1 MTTITKVAIAG
12 AKGDLGEPVFEQLLK
27 AGFQITVITRKGS
40 SHIWPSNIT
49 VKEANYDS
57 LDSLTEALQG
67 QDAVVSTITT
77 SSLSAQI
84 NLIDAAV
91 KAGVKRFIPSEFG
104 SDTFN
109 AKASQLPCYKPKIEV
124 QQALKKAAA
133 ESSLTWTAVLCGPF
147 LDWAIRVGFFADVK
161 NRTISLP
168 DGGNNTASSTTLP
181 TVGKAVVGVLK
192 NFERT
197 KNRQVY
203 IQEAIIT
210 LKQIAE
216 ILKKYTGTEGWVE
229 NVTSLDEG
237 LQKALEENKT
247 AYTPNVFISTL
258 RVAMWGKEYGGTF
271 QKLDNEL
278 LGIKQLS
285 PAEVEA
291 IVAKNIPTYNAEG

>member
-12 AKGDLGEPVFEQLLK
+12 AKGDLGEPVLEQLLK
-27 AGFQITVITRKGS
+27 AGFQVTVITRKGS
-40 SHIWPSNIT
+40 SHTWPSNVT
-49 VKEANYDS
+49 VKEVDYNS

-67 QDAVVSTITT
+67 QEAVVSTITT

-84 NLIDAAV
+84 NLIEAAV

-109 AKASQLPCYKPKIEV
+109 AKATQLPCYKPKIEV
-124 QQALKKAAA
+124 QEVLKKAAA
-133 ESSLTWTAVLCGPF
+133 GSSLTWTAVLCGPF

-161 NRTISLP
+161 NRTILLP
-168 DGGNNTASSTTLP
+168 DGGNNTTSSTTLP

-192 NFERT
+192 NLEQT

-203 IQEAIIT
+203 VQEATIS
-210 LKQIAE
+210 LKQIGD
-216 ILKKYTGTEGWVE
+216 ILKKYTGAEGWTE
-229 NVTSLDEG
+229 NVTSLDEE

-258 RVAMWGKEYGGTF
+258 RVAMWGKDYGGNF

-291 IVAKNIPTYNAEG
+291 IVAKNIPK

>member
-49 VKEANYDS
+49 VKEVNYDS

-109 AKASQLPCYKPKIEV
+109 AKASQLPFCKPKIEV

-161 NRTISLP
+161 NRTILLP

-181 TVGKAVVGVLK
+181 TVGKAVVGVL
-192 NFERT
+192 
-197 KNRQVY
+197 
-203 IQEAIIT
+203 
-210 LKQIAE
+210 
-216 ILKKYTGTEGWVE
+216 
-229 NVTSLDEG
+229 
-237 LQKALEENKT
+237 
-247 AYTPNVFISTL
+247 
-258 RVAMWGKEYGGTF
+258 
-271 QKLDNEL
+271 
-278 LGIKQLS
+278 
-285 PAEVEA
+285 
-291 IVAKNIPTYNAEG
+291 

>member
-12 AKGDLGEPVFEQLLK
+12 AKGDLGAPVFEQLLN
-27 AGFQITVITRKGS
+27 AGFQLTVITRKGTS
-40 SHIWPSNIT
+40 YTWPSNVT
-49 VKEANYDS
+49 VKEVDYDS
-57 LDSLTEALQG
+57 VDSLTAALQG

-109 AKASQLPCYKPKIEV
+109 AKAASLPCYKPKVEV
-124 QQALKKAAA
+124 QKALKKAAA
-133 ESSLTWTAVLCGPF
+133 ESNLTWTAVLNGPF

-161 NRTISLP
+161 NRTIELP
-168 DGGNNTASSTTLP
+168 DGGNNTTSSTSLP
-181 TVGKAVVGVLK
+181 TIGKAVVGVLR
-192 NFERT
+192 NPEQT

-203 IQEAIIT
+203 IQEATIS
-210 LKQIAE
+210 LRQIAD
-216 ILKKYTGTEGWVE
+216 ILKKHTGPQGWKE

-258 RVAMWGKEYGGTF
+258 KVAMWGKEYGGNF

-278 LGIKQLS
+278 LGIKQLT

-291 IVAKNIPTYNAEG
+291 IVVQNIPK